1 MNARVSI
8 IISGP
13 FVNDPTTI
21 DLLFAKIPDD
31 KNGRPPLIV
40 AASIFP
46 PSKLLMVFISAE
58 NLHWIEVKCPQFMRN

>member
-1 MNARVSI
+1 MNALVSI

-13 FVNDPTTI
+13 LVREPTTI

-40 AASIFP
+40 EGSIFTP
-46 PSKLLMVFISAE
+46 RIF
-58 NLHWIEVKCPQFMRN
+58 